1 MSSDRAYLGVGL
13 PEDVATQ
20 ARALALQ
27 SIVGRHCIDRKA
39 CSKNLCVSGP
49 SGGLSTESYAPFCAI
64 VACALPGYGV

>member
-27 SIVGRHCIDRKA
+27 SIVGRHCIDRNA
-39 CSKNLCVSGP
+39 CSKSLCVSGP
-49 SGGLSTESYAPFCAI
+49 SIGAPTEPGAPSCAI
-64 VACALPGYGV
+64 IACAQLGSGV

>member
-1 MSSDRAYLGVGL
+1 MSSDRACLGVGFQQ
-13 PEDVATQ
+13 DVATQ

-49 SGGLSTESYAPFCAI
+49 SGGLPT
-64 VACALPGYGV
+64 